1 MRNAL
6 KLAARNAVPLVFAAI
21 ILAAL
26 LTGCQTVKSS
36 HCTAFDANPPSIAE
50 IDVMTPER
58 KARVLAELMKFER
71 ICGTRP

>member
-6 KLAARNAVPLVFAAI
+6 KFAVLI
-21 ILAAL
+21 ILIVMWVA
-26 LTGCQTVKSS
+26 GCQTVKSS

-58 KARVLAELMKFER
+58 KARVLAELLKFER
-71 ICGTRP
+71 ICGARP